1 MVAGGSRSTGLFVS
15 AYTDCE
21 LYWRMAAVSETRS
34 AVQSV
39 AMSACLF
46 SPGSLASTG
55 FPHFPARALKRS
67 EPLIS
72 LLLLI
77 LETVRHPM
85 LLYVPLDDPPASDLT
100 IVEDMTSTPTQT
112 KRLTVVSTSFDPR
125 DPRTHSQLVRVA
137 IPPFASGSWHLEY
150 EPPSSSIGRFQ
161 PARVNL
167 RWSGCTDSTLR
178 RARLAVTVG
187 DESHASTGVLQVDGP
202 GNGGWSLAVGRPN
215 RECTV
220 VLEIEPDDVAAN
232 AAALLPIERC
242 LALVDGPG
250 AIDLCLTFAGDSR
263 KLWASSQMLARVSPW
278 FATYI
283 TTSGYFESSISHAA
297 TPAERADWD
306 DSDCSD
312 DEEDEDENGGI
323 GSQCNQ
329 LHHGAAAAL
338 LDTPPP
344 SPPTKLR
351 DLPSWCRVVPI
362 QGTSYRTYRAFLA
375 WVLTG
380 CEIEFAPLTSSFRF
394 SPFDPRK
401 AASSSATSAVPSRC
415 ASPAPGRKTTGGG
428 RGTAASSTTT
438 ITNGI
443 GPSTASARKRRAAAL
458 APFSRLYPSRPKPV
472 SPKSLY
478 RLAHFLDI
486 PALQAICLAALKD
499 KLSPEICAYELFD
512 DPMAEV
518 YDEVVRA
525 ELDYAVANWPRVKSS
540 RAMKDVQERMLE
552 EGATMYELRALFR
565 LSGVD

>member
-1 MVAGGSRSTGLFVS
+1 
-15 AYTDCE
+15 
-21 LYWRMAAVSETRS
+21 
-34 AVQSV
+34 
-39 AMSACLF
+39 
-46 SPGSLASTG
+46 
-55 FPHFPARALKRS
+55 
-67 EPLIS
+67 
-72 LLLLI
+72 
-77 LETVRHPM
+77 M
-85 LLYVPLDDPPASDLT
+85 LLYVPLDDPPISDLT
-100 IVEDMTSTPTQT
+100 VVEDMTSTPTQT

-215 RECTV
+215 RECAV
-220 VLEIEPDDVAAN
+220 VLEIEPDEVAAN
-232 AAALLPIERC
+232 SAALLPIERC
-242 LALVDGPG
+242 LALIDGPG

-306 DSDCSD
+306 DSDCS
-312 DEEDEDENGGI
+312 EDEDEDEDGGI
-323 GSQCNQ
+323 GSQRNQ
-329 LHHGAAAAL
+329 LQHGAAAAL

-401 AASSSATSAVPSRC
+401 AAASTSSSATSAVPSRC
-415 ASPAPGRKTTGGG
+415 ASPAPGRKTSGGG
-428 RGTAASSTTT
+428 RAAAGSTGSSTTT

-499 KLSPEICAYELFD
+499 KLTPEICAYELFD

-525 ELDYAVANWPRVKSS
+525 ELEYAVANWPRVKSS
-540 RAMKDVQERMLE
+540 RAMKDVQERMLD
-552 EGATMYELRALFR
+552 EGATMYELRTLFR
-565 LSGVD
+565 LSGLD